1 MSENATAEGININI
15 NNSDSNQGGSSG
27 VGGILERLFDI
38 GLKLIIPVGLIIAL
52 LAVIIIVRVII
63 PLVDFVG
70 DVDIPLALLPGP
82 LGLIA
87 GVGGTLFGW
96 LAGR

>member
-1 MSENATAEGININI
+1 MSENITPEGININI
-15 NNSDSNQGGSSG
+15 NNSDSTQGGS
-27 VGGILERLFDI
+27 GGLLERLFDI
-38 GLKLIIPVGLIIAL
+38 GLKLIIPVGLLIAL
-52 LAVIIIVRVII
+52 LAVVIVVRVIM
-63 PLVDFVG
+63 PLVDVVG
-70 DVDIPLALLPGP
+70 DLDIPLSLIGGP

>member
-1 MSENATAEGININI
+1 MSENITPEGININI
-15 NNSDSNQGGSSG
+15 NNSDNNQGGSSG
-27 VGGILERLFDI
+27 VGGLLERLLDI
-38 GLKLIIPVGLIIAL
+38 GLKLIIPVGLLIAL
-52 LAVIIIVRVII
+52 LAVVIIVRVVI
-63 PLVDFVG
+63 PAVEILG
-70 DVDIPLALLPGP
+70 DLDIPLSLIPGP